1 MVAQDNLQSFSRKF
15 PQKPEAWTRVRA
27 AGLFPAAYAYIS
39 LFGRDGNCIILKC
52 SILLKVN
59 EQEVEA
65 CAMTIIE
72 WIFTAVSLIWI
83 SEFVLFRNRG
93 VGQGDS
99 LEKRT
104 FFVIFATLIGTIIVA
119 QVLQELRPFATVAL
133 ISQLVGIVLLSMGV
147 FLRFWGIIHLKSQ
160 FTRYVT
166 VREGDEI
173 VSTGPY
179 RKLRHPLYTGLLL
192 ITLGMAL
199 FFGSL
204 IAAVLG
210 GVAMVWALL
219 QRINYEERLLIEK
232 FGPDYEQWMKKR
244 ARLIPFIY

>member
-1 MVAQDNLQSFSRKF
+1 MF
-15 PQKPEAWTRVRA
+15 
-27 AGLFPAAYAYIS
+27 YI
-39 LFGRDGNCIILKC
+39 LEGK
-52 SILLKVN
+52 

-65 CAMTIIE
+65 SFMTMIE
-72 WIFTAVSLIWI
+72 WIFTAINLIWI

-93 VGQGDS
+93 IGQGDS

-104 FFVIFATLIGTIIVA
+104 FFIIFADLIGTIIVGSI
-119 QVLQELRPFATVAL
+119 LQELKPYTAVAT
-133 ISQLVGIVLLSMGV
+133 ISQVVGVILLASGV
-147 FLRFWGIIHLKSQ
+147 FLRFWGIVHLKSQ

-179 RKLRHPLYTGLLL
+179 RKLRHPLYTGLLF

-199 FFGSL
+199 FFTSA

-210 GVAMVWALL
+210 GLAMVWALL
-219 QRINYEERLLIEK
+219 KRINYEEQLLIEK
-232 FGPDYEQWMKKR
+232 FGPDYQQWMKKR

>member
-1 MVAQDNLQSFSRKF
+1 
-15 PQKPEAWTRVRA
+15 
-27 AGLFPAAYAYIS
+27 
-39 LFGRDGNCIILKC
+39 
-52 SILLKVN
+52 
-59 EQEVEA
+59 
-65 CAMTIIE
+65 MTILE
-72 WIFTAVSLIWI
+72 WIFTGISLLWI

-104 FFVIFATLIGTIIVA
+104 FFYILGALIGTIIIA
-119 QVLQELRPFATVAL
+119 MVLRELQSFAGLAL
-133 ISQLVGIVLLSMGV
+133 AGQLLGVVLLAAGV
-147 FLRFWGIIHLKSQ
+147 LLRFWGILHLKSQ

-192 ITLGMAL
+192 ITLGMA
-199 FFGSL
+199 FFFASP
-204 IAAVLG
+204 IAAVIG
-210 GVAMVWALL
+210 GSVMIWALL
-219 QRINYEERLLIEK
+219 QRIEYEEQLLIEK
-232 FGPDYEQWMKKR
+232 FGPDYQEWMKKR

>member
-1 MVAQDNLQSFSRKF
+1 
-15 PQKPEAWTRVRA
+15 
-27 AGLFPAAYAYIS
+27 
-39 LFGRDGNCIILKC
+39 
-52 SILLKVN
+52 
-59 EQEVEA
+59 
-65 CAMTIIE
+65 MTIIE
-72 WIFTAVSLIWI
+72 IIFTAISLIWV
-83 SEFVLFRNRG
+83 SEFLIFRNRG

-104 FFVIFATLIGTIIVA
+104 FFSILAALIGTILA
-119 QVLQELRPFATVAL
+119 AAFLQELEPFENLV
-133 ISQLVGIVLLSMGV
+133 IVSQLLGIVLLVLGV
-147 FLRFWGIIHLKSQ
+147 FLRFWGILHLKSQ

-179 RKLRHPLYTGLLL
+179 RKLRHPLYTGLLF

-199 FFGSL
+199 FFSSP
-204 IAAVLG
+204 IAAALG
-210 GVAMVWALL
+210 SGAMIWALL

-232 FGPDYEQWMKKR
+232 FGPAYQQWMKER

>member
-1 MVAQDNLQSFSRKF
+1 MFYILEGKG
-15 PQKPEAWTRVRA
+15 QKGEAA
-27 AGLFPAAYAYIS
+27 I
-39 LFGRDGNCIILKC
+39 
-52 SILLKVN
+52 
-59 EQEVEA
+59 
-65 CAMTIIE
+65 MTILE
-72 WIFTAVSLIWI
+72 WIFTGISLLWI

-104 FFVIFATLIGTIIVA
+104 FFYILGALIGTIIIA
-119 QVLQELRPFATVAL
+119 MVLRELQSFAGLAL
-133 ISQLVGIVLLSMGV
+133 AGQLLGVVLLAAGV
-147 FLRFWGIIHLKSQ
+147 LLRFWGILHLKSQ

-192 ITLGMAL
+192 ITLGMA
-199 FFGSL
+199 FFFASP
-204 IAAVLG
+204 IAAVIG
-210 GVAMVWALL
+210 GSVMIWALL
-219 QRINYEERLLIEK
+219 QRIEYEEQLLIEK
-232 FGPDYEQWMKKR
+232 FGPDYQEWMKKR

>member
-1 MVAQDNLQSFSRKF
+1 MF
-15 PQKPEAWTRVRA
+15 
-27 AGLFPAAYAYIS
+27 YI
-39 LFGRDGNCIILKC
+39 LEGK
-52 SILLKVN
+52 

-65 CAMTIIE
+65 SFMTIIE
-72 WIFTAVSLIWI
+72 WIFTAISLLWI
-83 SEFVLFRNRG
+83 GEFVIFRNRG

-104 FFVIFATLIGTIIVA
+104 FFTIFTVLIATIIA
-119 QVLQELRPFATVAL
+119 AMVLQELQPFATLAL
-133 ISQLVGIVLLSMGV
+133 IGQLVGIILLATGV

-204 IAAVLG
+204 IAAIIG
-210 GVAMVWALL
+210 GIAIVWALL

>member
-1 MVAQDNLQSFSRKF
+1 
-15 PQKPEAWTRVRA
+15 
-27 AGLFPAAYAYIS
+27 
-39 LFGRDGNCIILKC
+39 
-52 SILLKVN
+52 
-59 EQEVEA
+59 
-65 CAMTIIE
+65 MTIIE
-72 WIFTAVSLIWI
+72 WIFTAISLLWI
-83 SEFVLFRNRG
+83 GEFVIFRNRG

-104 FFVIFATLIGTIIVA
+104 FFTIFTVLIATIIA
-119 QVLQELRPFATVAL
+119 AMVLQELQPFATLAL
-133 ISQLVGIVLLSMGV
+133 IGQLVGIILLATGV

-204 IAAVLG
+204 IAAIIG
-210 GVAMVWALL
+210 GIAIVWALL

>member
-1 MVAQDNLQSFSRKF
+1 
-15 PQKPEAWTRVRA
+15 
-27 AGLFPAAYAYIS
+27 
-39 LFGRDGNCIILKC
+39 
-52 SILLKVN
+52 
-59 EQEVEA
+59 
-65 CAMTIIE
+65 MTILE
-72 WIFTAVSLIWI
+72 MIFTAISLIWV
-83 SEFVLFRNRG
+83 SEFLIFRNRG

-104 FFVIFATLIGTIIVA
+104 FIAIFAALIGTIIVA
-119 QVLQELRPFATVAL
+119 AFLQELEPVGNLVF
-133 ISQLVGIVLLSMGV
+133 ISQLLGIVLLALGV
-147 FLRFWGIIHLKSQ
+147 FLRFWGILHLKSQ

-199 FFGSL
+199 FFSSL
-204 IAAVLG
+204 IAAAIG
-210 GVAMVWALL
+210 GSVMVWALL
-219 QRINYEERLLIEK
+219 QRINYEERLLVEK
-232 FGPDYEQWMKKR
+232 FGPDYQQWMKTR